1 MAVEYPAKGQSV
13 YAASKAALNMV
24 VKIMAKEFVRR
35 KIRVNSIMPSYVDTP
50 MIHDTTKAFM
60 DNGVENLPLGVI
72 DPVQIAAL
80 AEFLLSDKAQY
91 MTGASIPVSAGI

>member
-1 MAVEYPAKGQSV
+1 
-13 YAASKAALNMV
+13 
-24 VKIMAKEFVRR
+24 
-35 KIRVNSIMPSYVDTP
+35 MPSYVDTP